1 MSDTTYSV
9 KLDEKLKEKITTFV
23 KESGVTAK
31 EFFAKLIEMYEIEK
45 YSEKGADHVREFK
58 ELENHLSRVRAIYS
72 NLVEE
77 FQSEAEALRDEAR
90 KSLHEKEKLEEELK
104 NENKN
109 LKSKL
114 SELST
119 ENKKMKSENARLNDE
134 IKRLRSTDENKNAL
148 ISEYKEKIESLKS
161 SLSKFEGLVQ
171 ENEKVKKALNDMK
184 AYVQSLESEK
194 KELKARVESLQSS
207 LSALR
212 KTHATEIENM
222 KAKAEFERE
231 SAVAKEKQNCQEKV
245 ASLMDEYMKKNE
257 EFSKT
262 LRSLYSEIDDLRDE
276 ISRLKSTKIKR
287 TKG

>member
-23 KESGVTAK
+23 RESGGTAK
-31 EFFAKLIEMYEIEK
+31 EFFAKLIEMYEME
-45 YSEKGADHVREFK
+45 SNAENGSNHVREFK
-58 ELENHLSRVRAIYS
+58 ELENHLSRIRTIYS

-77 FQSEAEALRDEAR
+77 FQSEVEALRDEAR
-90 KSLHEKEKLEEELK
+90 KSLREKEKLEEELK

-109 LKSKL
+109 LKAKI

-119 ENKKMKSENARLNDE
+119 ENKKMRNEITRLNDE
-134 IKRLRSTDENKNAL
+134 IKRLRSIDENKNAL

-161 SLSKFEGLVQ
+161 SLSKFEGMVQ

-194 KELKARVESLQSS
+194 KELKAKVDSLRSS
-207 LSALR
+207 ISTLR
-212 KTHATEIENM
+212 KAHATEIENM
-222 KAKAEFERE
+222 KAKSEFERE
-231 SAVAKEKQNCQEKV
+231 SAMAKEKQICQEKV

-276 ISRLKSTKIKR
+276 ISRLKSAKGKR